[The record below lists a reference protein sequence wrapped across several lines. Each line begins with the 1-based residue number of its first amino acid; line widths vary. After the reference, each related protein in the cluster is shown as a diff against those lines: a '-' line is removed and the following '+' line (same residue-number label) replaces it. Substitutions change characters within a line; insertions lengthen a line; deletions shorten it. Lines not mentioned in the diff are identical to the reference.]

1 MVRQIRVNIG
11 SPYVGTQEE
20 MYYDLPDD
28 WESMSADER
37 TRHLDMLWEV
47 EVSNYVDGGIAI
59 VDENGEEVDIYE

>member
-20 MYYDLPDD
+20 TYYDLPDD

-37 TRHLDMLWEV
+37 THHLDMLWEV
-47 EVSNYVDGGIAI
+47 EVSNYVDGGIAV